1 MADAFAGENFREAV
15 GGSAVLPRTGTGADV
30 NVTTFDLL
38 IEPGIARVREVIDGI
53 VEIKIV
59 VVHPVHEIPQV
70 VDAGHREAALDDVGV
85 LEEAVGG
92 VVRAKRSAHRRDRN
106 ALCLTIVPN
115 KRDDLFPQ
123 VRIKNDL
130 DVAAMKRVRALVV
143 KTLPI
148 DRIHGEKFDSS
159 GFDEIRERADHALAL
174 ELPLVAG
181 AGREAQERWA
191 PMTED
196 GDAQLHAEPVRVPA
210 VIFTFHR
217 LPLGCYGE
225 KRVCQRSGFR
235 AISLPADRNVL
246 RGSAYIICDI

>member
-1 MADAFAGENFREAV
+1 M
-15 GGSAVLPRTGTGADV
+15 
-30 NVTTFDLL
+30 NVTTCDLV
-38 IEPGIARVREVIDGI
+38 IETGIAGVREVIDGI

-85 LEEAVGG
+85 LEEAVRS

-130 DVAAMKRVRALVV
+130 DVAAMKRVRALIV

-196 GDAQLHAEPVRVPA
+196 AGGPPHAEAGRVPS
-210 VIFTFHR
+210 VKFTFHR
-217 LPLGCYGE
+217 LTLGCSGE
-225 KRVCQRSGFR
+225 M
-235 AISLPADRNVL
+235 PVL
-246 RGSAYIICDI
+246 